1 MARIASNK
9 TRKLTASRSVQS
21 IRGTILT
28 ASDGTAGE
36 VCSTT
41 MPTLSR
47 LIRDAAV
54 QAEEEWAARH
64 ENAL

>member
-1 MARIASNK
+1 MPPNK
-9 TRKLTASRSVQS
+9 ALQLTWHSVFQS

-54 QAEEEWAARH
+54 QAEEEWAAQH